1 LDFKTFKM
9 KDLILTIIAGIIFIA
24 FTFNLQSALLQSPIW
39 LALGCYGAV
48 SAGFIIMLLRFIK
61 NL

>member
-1 LDFKTFKM
+1 M